1 MGFNFLGAFGFVMAV
16 ELVKVYIQF
25 EISLFSF

>member
-1 MGFNFLGAFGFVMAV
+1 MIFNFLGGFGIVMAV